1 MPETSYLSKRQISTL
16 WDAADYANH
25 LNRPLSTFITL
36 VWQFVGI
43 NDQTKADKAFAAF
56 TAKLRPWLIAKT
68 GGYYAVWVAENSPD
82 RGYHHHLL
90 AHAPREITPKLREAA
105 KAWLPKRRHPQK
117 AHALDIRLPWVNV
130 NPIKAQYGQLR
141 YISKAMDYSAEMVD
155 RETGEVFNLA
165 SWLGVKP
172 KEGKAL
178 TGLVLGKR
186 CGASESLGALIRS
199 HAEFPSRF
207 ECFA

>member
-1 MPETSYLSKRQISTL
+1 MTRTNYLSKRQVTTL

-25 LNRPLSTFITL
+25 LKRPLTAFITL

-43 NDQTKADKAFAAF
+43 SDQPKADKAFAAF

-90 AHAPREITPKLREAA
+90 AHAPRENTPELREAA
-105 KAWLPKRRHPQK
+105 KAWLPKRRHRQK
-117 AHALDIRLPWVNV
+117 AHALDIRLPYDNAKPANV
-130 NPIKAQYGQLR
+130 QRGLVQYM
-141 YISKAMDYSAEMVD
+141 SKAMDYDAEMVE

-186 CGASESLGALIRS
+186 CGASESLGALARS
-199 HAEFPSRF
+199 KAEFPSRF

>member
-1 MPETSYLSKRQISTL
+1 MTRTNYLSKRQVTTL

-25 LNRPLSTFITL
+25 LNRPFNTFITL

-43 NDQTKADKAFAAF
+43 SEQPKADKAFAAF

-68 GGYYAVWVAENSPD
+68 GGYFAAWVAENSPD

-90 AHAPREITPKLREAA
+90 AHASHEITPDLREAA
-105 KAWLPKRRHPQK
+105 KAWLPKCRHPQK
-117 AHALDIRLPWVNV
+117 ARALDIQLPWANA
-130 NPIKAQYGQLR
+130 NPTKAQYGQLR
-141 YISKAMDYSAEMVD
+141 YISKAMDYDAEMVE

-186 CGASESLGALIRS
+186 CGASESLGALARS
-199 HAEFPSRF
+199 KAEFPSRF